1 MVTPAARRQ
10 AAGFLQADFEVSER
24 RACSIVELPRATCRY
39 QSVTVEDPQLRKDLR
54 QLAGEWPRYGY
65 RMLHELLK
73 RKGWAINHKLV
84 YRIYRAEGLT
94 VRRRI
99 RKRIAAA
106 RRLHLDTP
114 ARPDQRWSM
123 DFVSDALADGR
134 VFRTLNIIDDYSR
147 ECVAIEVDTSLG
159 GARVVRVLERLAAQ
173 RGLPERIVMDNG
185 PEFTSKA
192 LDAWAHG
199 AGVKLHFIRPGKPTE
214 NAFVESFNGRF
225 REECLSEN
233 WFTNLID
240 ARTKIEIWRRHYNE
254 ERPHSSLFGSTPI
267 EYSNRCRGLAQ

>member
-10 AAGFLQADFEVSER
+10 AAGFLQADFSVSER
-24 RACSIVELPRATCRY
+24 RACSVVELPRATCRY
-39 QSVTVEDPQLRKDLR
+39 RSERVEDPELRKDLCH
-54 QLAGEWPRYGY
+54 LAAERPRYGY
-65 RMLHELLK
+65 RMLHQQLR

-84 YRIYRAEGLT
+84 YRLYREEGLV

-106 RRLHLDTP
+106 RRQQLDAP
-114 ARPDQRWSM
+114 AKPDQRWSM

-134 VFRTLNIIDDYSR
+134 VFRTLNIIDDFTR
-147 ECVAIEVDTSLG
+147 ECMAIEVDTSLSG
-159 GARVVRVLERLAAQ
+159 ERVVRVLERLKEQ

-192 LDAWAHG
+192 LDAWAHA

-214 NAFVESFNGRF
+214 NAYVESFNGRF
-225 REECLSEN
+225 REECLNEN
-233 WFTNLID
+233 WFRNLLD
-240 ARTKIEIWRRHYNE
+240 ARTTIENWRKHYNE
-254 ERPHSSLFGSTPI
+254 ERPHSSLFGSTPL
-267 EYSNRCRGLAQ
+267 EYSNRCRGLT